1 MDVMMTGIWGAV
13 LALFAA
19 TATAD
24 DVTVDLAQM
33 AHGDGTMHTEHMVD
47 QVTDPMATAASGM
60 FRFDPSLVRLEPGE
74 AIVFLNSTGEHTVH
88 SIPALWG
95 ADMPEVA
102 ISNAPR
108 VEVPFQT
115 PGVYGLRCRRHG
127 QYGMVMLVVVGDGG
141 GVTDIEPALSNLRA
155 RPAEKA
161 AFRGIW
167 KDYQA
172 GL

>member
-1 MDVMMTGIWGAV
+1 MNVMMIGMCGAFF
-13 LALFAA
+13 ALFAGG
-19 TATAD
+19 ATAD

-33 AHGDGTMHTEHMVD
+33 THEDGAMHAEHTVD

-60 FRFDPSLVRLEPGE
+60 FRFDPSLVHLEPGD
-74 AIVFLNSTGEHTVH
+74 AVVFLNSTGEHTVH

-102 ISNAPR
+102 IANAPR
-108 VEVPFQT
+108 VDVPFQT

-141 GVTDIEPALSNLRA
+141 GFTDIEPALSNLRA
-155 RPAEKA
+155 RPAEKN